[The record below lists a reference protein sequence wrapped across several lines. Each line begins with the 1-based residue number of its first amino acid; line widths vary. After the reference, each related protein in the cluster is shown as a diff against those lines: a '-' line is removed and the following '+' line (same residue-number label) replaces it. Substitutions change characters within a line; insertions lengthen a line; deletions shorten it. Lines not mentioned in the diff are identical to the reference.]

1 MRKGSRK
8 TASRKKPKR
17 EDEAQSA
24 VRIMETVAE
33 RSEADAN
40 PEITDEMRAIAAAFG
55 RMGGLKGG
63 PARAASM
70 TKKQRSESAKKA
82 AKARWGK

>member
-1 MRKGSRK
+1 MPKGSR
-8 TASRKKPKR
+8 TKPKR

-24 VRIMETVAE
+24 VRIMETIAE
-33 RSEADAN
+33 RSEADSM

-63 PARAASM
+63 PARAAKM
-70 TKKQRSESAKKA
+70 TAKKRSESARKA
-82 AKARWGK
+82 AKARWNRE

>member
-1 MRKGSRK
+1 MPKGSRRK
-8 TASRKKPKR
+8 TTKR

-24 VRIMETVAE
+24 VRIMETIAE
-33 RSEADAN
+33 RSEADSQ
-40 PEITDEMRAIAAAFG
+40 PVITEEMRAVAAAFG

-82 AKARWGK
+82 AQARWNKDAK